1 MLTNSYAQLLT
12 NYCCRQ
18 LLPIDPRKK
27 RANNSNVIQKTDNL
41 IEQKAAQRKPN
52 HRLVYAKIKPAA
64 YLAQQ
69 FHQRTHTHTHM
80 YVYTTIRY
88 VGQLLIYALKSK

>member
-27 RANNSNVIQKTDNL
+27 RANNPNVIQKTDNR
-41 IEQKAAQRKPN
+41 IEQKQPKENRIIDWFMQK
-52 HRLVYAKIKPAA
+52 
-64 YLAQQ
+64 
-69 FHQRTHTHTHM
+69 
-80 YVYTTIRY
+80 
-88 VGQLLIYALKSK
+88 